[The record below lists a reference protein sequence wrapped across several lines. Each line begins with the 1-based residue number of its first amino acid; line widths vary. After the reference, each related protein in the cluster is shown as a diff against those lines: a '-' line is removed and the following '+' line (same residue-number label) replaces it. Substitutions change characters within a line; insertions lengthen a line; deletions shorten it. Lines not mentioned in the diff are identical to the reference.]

1 MPSAIHV
8 LQFVGVDTINCIS
21 TPDTPIELGFRVVRP
36 PDIY

>member
-8 LQFVGVDTINCIS
+8 LHFVGADTINCIS
-21 TPDTPIELGFRVVRP
+21 TPDTPIELGFRVVWT